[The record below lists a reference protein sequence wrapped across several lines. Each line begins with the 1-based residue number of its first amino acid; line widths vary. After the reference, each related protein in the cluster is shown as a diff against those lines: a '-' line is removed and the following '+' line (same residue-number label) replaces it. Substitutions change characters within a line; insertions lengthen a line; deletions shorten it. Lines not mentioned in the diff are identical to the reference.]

1 MNFDTLKKRWYYF
14 APAVLLLIPL
24 LLVLVFSMRFGYS
37 MSESWLAVQHMGQSA
52 TRYPIRYEER
62 NFEKLKPGM
71 DGRTVYQTMS
81 IQPIEGVR
89 PDTDWVTAD
98 WKYSLP
104 QEHSPYFHERLV
116 IMEKDGKGVP
126 RVTQVIKRFH
136 TPETK

>member
-81 IQPIEGVR
+81 IQPFEGQSGLE
-89 PDTDWVTAD
+89 

-104 QEHSPYFHERLV
+104 LEHSPYFHERLV